1 MNIAV
6 ASTAEPV
13 VMKAFDQ
20 YFSMEPPQFID
31 KRKVPLRQIS
41 PRYFPH
47 IRPCL
52 DNAPDD
58 EAFMTLYVCVRMAGL
73 FRTIEQ
79 LHEHE
84 TYLVRLLQH
93 QYNLYQDFLNA
104 ISSRSEVFAVS

>member
-31 KRKVPLRQIS
+31 KRKVPLRQIP
-41 PRYFPH
+41 PRYFSLISAH
-47 IRPCL
+47 TQI
-52 DNAPDD
+52 APDD
-58 EAFMTLYVCVRMAGL
+58 EAFMNLYVCVLMAGL

-84 TYLVRLLQH
+84 TYLVRLLQY

-104 ISSRSEVFAVS
+104 ISIRSEVFAVS